1 MRLYYFI
8 KKKNY
13 IVLNKCIKVNGNLGV
28 FIFKLD
34 MNDSVTALGVDRKKK
49 GNEKTKN
56 VYKDSLVS

>member
-1 MRLYYFI
+1 MIEVILFY
-8 KKKNY
+8 KEKKNY

-49 GNEKTKN
+49 GE
-56 VYKDSLVS
+56 